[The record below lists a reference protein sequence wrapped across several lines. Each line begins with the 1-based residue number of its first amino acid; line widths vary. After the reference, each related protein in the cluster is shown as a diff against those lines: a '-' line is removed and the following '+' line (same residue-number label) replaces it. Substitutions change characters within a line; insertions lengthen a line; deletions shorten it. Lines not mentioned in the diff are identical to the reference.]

1 MDCDIT
7 KQAQEYASDMA
18 GEYLTE
24 LNKTDLIKMT
34 RAEWMELINVITKN
48 YHLKHIEISIKEIE
62 NDIQT

>member
-7 KQAQEYASDMA
+7 KQANQYASEMA

-48 YHLKHIEISIKEIE
+48 YEYKKVEINLK
-62 NDIQT
+62 